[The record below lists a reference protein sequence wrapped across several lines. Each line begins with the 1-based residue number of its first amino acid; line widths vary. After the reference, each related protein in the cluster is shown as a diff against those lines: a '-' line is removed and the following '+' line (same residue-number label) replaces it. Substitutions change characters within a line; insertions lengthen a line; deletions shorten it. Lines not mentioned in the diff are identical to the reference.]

1 MKSKDL
7 SRRTTILLSN
17 AQYFFL
23 LEKVVAL
30 RKMNRKGT
38 IGSLVRDLIE
48 KEMKTRKK
56 DLWK

>member
-7 SRRTTILLSN
+7 SRRTTVLLSR
-17 AQYFFL
+17 AEYFFL
-23 LEKVVAL
+23 LQRVVAL
-30 RKMNRKGT
+30 RKMNKKGT